1 LRSLLVILLLLISC
15 YVFTDDSYQVTGIET
30 QNQDLDDATTSAL
43 GHLFNDEEEARPL
56 TPPTF
61 GFMMMQML
69 GMLLFISVCLYLALY
84 FFKRVNARYKN
95 KNEAICFKIHE
106 NVYFSTKQGLSAV
119 SFGNKLYIV
128 GFCPN
133 SINLIDVV
141 DDQETISK
149 LTEMPAPH
157 KKFTDLFKGF
167 VSSNTANSRREQRE
181 T

>member
-1 LRSLLVILLLLISC
+1 LRSFLVIIFFLISC
-15 YVFTDDSYQVTGIET
+15 YIFTDDLTSVTDVDTQYQG
-30 QNQDLDDATTSAL
+30 LSDAPTTTFD
-43 GHLFNDEEEARPL
+43 HLFNDDEETL
-56 TPPTF
+56 LFTPPTF
-61 GFMMMQML
+61 GFMMMQMI

-84 FFKRVNARYKN
+84 FFKRVNAKYKN

-133 SINLIDVV
+133 SVNLIDVI
-141 DDQETISK
+141 DDHDTISK
-149 LTEMPAPH
+149 LTEVPAPH

-167 VSSNTANSRREQRE
+167 ISSNSANSRRE
-181 T
+181 